1 MTTLFETAARPIL
14 KWAGGKRELLPE
26 ILKRSPV
33 KFGKYIEPFFGGG
46 AVYLHLAASADNRD
60 QFAINDVN
68 EDLIAMYRDIKSRP
82 HELISGCHELE
93 KVFWEKGYY
102 HIRSHFNGIDSEK
115 NPVKRYEGL
124 QRSCAI
130 IVLNRTCFNGL
141 YRTNKSGLF
150 NVPKGNY
157 KNPRIIDP
165 ENTMRLSEL
174 LPEVENIHCGQFDAI
189 ENIKPGDF
197 VYFDPPY
204 VPLSATSNFTDY
216 SEAFGLQEQQR
227 LRDYFLKLDNKG
239 VYVLASN
246 SSAPLVADL
255 YAEFRIDEVECR
267 RNVNSK
273 ASGRKKVAEFMI
285 LGKTLEKCVS

>member
-46 AVYLHLAASADNRD
+46 AVYLHLAASADNRT

-82 HELISGCHELE
+82 YELISGCHELE

-102 HIRSHFNGIDSEK
+102 HIRSHFNGIDREK
-115 NPVKRYEGL
+115 KPVKRYEGL
-124 QRSCAI
+124 ERSCAI

-165 ENTMRLSEL
+165 ENTLRLSEL
-174 LPEVENIHCGQFDAI
+174 LPAIDNIHCGQFDAI

-204 VPLSATSNFTDY
+204 VPLSATSSFTDY
-216 SEAFGLQEQQR
+216 SEAFGLQEQIR
-227 LRDYFLKLDNKG
+227 LRDYFAELDKKG

-246 SSAPLVADL
+246 SSAPLVAEL
-255 YAEFRIDEVECR
+255 YKAYQIDEVECR
-267 RNVNSK
+267 RNVNAK
-273 ASGRKKVAEFMI
+273 ASGRKKINESLV
-285 LGKTLEKCVS
+285 LGNALKRALA

>member
-1 MTTLFETAARPIL
+1 M
-14 KWAGGKRELLPE
+14 
-26 ILKRSPV
+26 
-33 KFGKYIEPFFGGG
+33 
-46 AVYLHLAASADNRD
+46 HLAANSDNRA

-82 HELISGCHELE
+82 QELIAGCNELE
-93 KVFWEKGYY
+93 KVFWNEGYY
-102 HIRSHFNGIDSEK
+102 HIRSHFNGIDRDK

-141 YRTNKSGLF
+141 YRTNKSGHF

-165 ENTMRLSEL
+165 ENTLRLSEL
-174 LPEVENIHCGQFDAI
+174 LPSIDNIHCGQFDEI
-189 ENIKPGDF
+189 DNIKPGDF

-204 VPLSATSNFTDY
+204 VPLSATSSFTDY
-216 SEAFGLQEQQR
+216 SEAFGLPEQTR
-227 LRDYFLKLDNKG
+227 LRNHFVELDSKG

-246 SSAPLVADL
+246 SSSPLVADL
-255 YAEFRIDEVECR
+255 YADFQIDEVECR
-267 RNVNSK
+267 RNVNAK
-273 ASGRKKVAEFMI
+273 ASGRKKVTEFMI
-285 LGKTLEKCVS
+285 VGNTLKQALASLGPQRNPKDFKSMESIK